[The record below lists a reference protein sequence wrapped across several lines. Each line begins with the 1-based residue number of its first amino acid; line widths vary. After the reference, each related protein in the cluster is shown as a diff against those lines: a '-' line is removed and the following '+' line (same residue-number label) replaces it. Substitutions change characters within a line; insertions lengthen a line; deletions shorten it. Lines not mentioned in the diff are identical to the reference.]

1 MKQIIAATFD
11 IADQKC
17 KMYNALEWH
26 NFIADTREQARQGC
40 LEDDAAASL
49 PLDEL
54 FDYVYGDE
62 FWWEANEW
70 SQKLVYAVAFDLR
83 SEEFVVCNSDA
94 ECEMYWE
101 MAQASGCEDE
111 VFWAE

>member
-1 MKQIIAATFD
+1 MEKIIAATFD

-26 NFIADTREQARQGC
+26 NFIADTREQADDPSAS
-40 LEDDAAASL
+40 LED
-49 PLDEL
+49 L
-54 FDYVYGDE
+54 FDEVYGDE
-62 FWWEANEW
+62 FWFEVIPNPFA
-70 SQKLVYAVAFDLR
+70 VYQIAFDLR
-83 SEEFVVCNSDA
+83 SEEFVHCKSDA

-101 MAQASGCEDE
+101 MAQASGCQDE

>member
-1 MKQIIAATFD
+1 MEKIIAVTFD

-26 NFIADTREQARQGC
+26 NFIADTREQAEDPSAS
-40 LEDDAAASL
+40 LED
-49 PLDEL
+49 L
-54 FDYVYGDE
+54 FDEVYGDE
-62 FWWEANEW
+62 FWFEVIPNPFA
-70 SQKLVYAVAFDLR
+70 VYQVAFDLR
-83 SEEFVVCNSDA
+83 SETFVHCKSDA

-101 MAQASGCEDE
+101 MAQASGCQDE